1 MKLITYRSE
10 NELKLG
16 IKTEAG
22 VVDVQ
27 ATAAASGL
35 EDLPTTPDAFFAD
48 GLRNLPLLQ
57 DMLAGMETAVL
68 LNENTLTLAPTVP
81 NPGKIIC
88 VGLNYRSHV
97 TESKMELPTTPILFS
112 KFNNA
117 LAAHNEPVPLPKNG
131 TQFDYEGEM
140 VAVIGKRARN
150 VSQADALAVVLGY
163 CNGNDL
169 SIRDWQFRSGQW
181 LLGKTADKFVPI
193 GPYLVTA
200 DEVGNPQNLDIKLW
214 LNGELRQNSNTSYM
228 IFPVAEIISY
238 ISQHL
243 TLEPGDIILT
253 GTPEG
258 VILGMEEKV
267 WLKPG
272 DTLRVAVEKL
282 GVLQNELVSES
293 R

>member
-1 MKLITYRSE
+1 MKLLVYRSG

-16 IKTEAG
+16 VKTEAG
-22 VVDVQ
+22 EAVVMDV
-27 ATAAASGL
+27 AETAVSHHHNAF
-35 EDLPTTPDAFFAD
+35 PTTPDAFFAD
-48 GLRNLPLLQ
+48 GLRYLPLLREFVE
-57 DMLAGMETAVL
+57 GVETAVYL
-68 LNENTLTLAPTVP
+68 DEKTLTLAPPVP

-97 TESKMELPTTPILFS
+97 AESKMELPTTPILFS

-117 LAAHNEPVPLPKNG
+117 LAAHNEPVPLPDNG
-131 TQFDYEGEM
+131 SQFDYEGEM
-140 VAVIGKRARN
+140 VAVIGKRAQN
-150 VSQADALAVVLGY
+150 VSPAEALDVVLGY

-169 SIRDWQFRSGQW
+169 SIRDWQFRTSQW
-181 LLGKTADKFVPI
+181 LLGKTADKFVPV

-200 DEVGNPQNLDIKLW
+200 DEVGDPQNLGIKLW
-214 LNGELRQNSNTSYM
+214 LNGELRQSSNTSYM
-228 IFPVAEIISY
+228 IFSVAEIISY
-238 ISQHL
+238 ISHHL

-272 DTLRVAVEKL
+272 DVLRVEVEKL
-282 GVLQNELVSES
+282 GTLQNELV
-293 R
+293 